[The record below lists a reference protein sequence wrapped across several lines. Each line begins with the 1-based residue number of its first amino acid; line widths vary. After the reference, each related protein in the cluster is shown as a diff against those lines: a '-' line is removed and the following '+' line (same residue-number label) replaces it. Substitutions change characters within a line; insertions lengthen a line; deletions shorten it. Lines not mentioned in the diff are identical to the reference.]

1 MPILILLAALLAG
14 VYASAQP
21 PKRPPPAVVEP
32 EEEDEASKPVVY
44 TLNPL
49 QAEDELRIGNFYAK
63 KGSHKAAAKR
73 FEEATRWNP
82 SSSEAY
88 LRLAE
93 TREKMSDWKSAKI
106 AFQKYL
112 DLEPAGGKSDAIR
125 KKIEQVKK

>member
-1 MPILILLAALLAG
+1 MLAG

-32 EEEDEASKPVVY
+32 EEEDESSKPVVY

-49 QAEDELRIGNFYAK
+49 QAENEIRIGNFYAK

-82 SSSEAY
+82 SSSEAF

-93 TREKMSDWKSAKI
+93 TREKLSDWKSAK
-106 AFQKYL
+106 AAYQKYL
-112 DLEPAGGKSDAIR
+112 DLEPAGGRSESIR
-125 KKIEQVKK
+125 KKLAQAKK